1 MAKQLLFSDS
11 ARRKMMGGVDIL
23 AQAVGSTLGP
33 TGRNVI
39 ISKSFGGPL
48 VTKDGVTVSKEIEL
62 PDPFENMGAKLVNVV
77 ASKTSDVAGDGTTT
91 ATILARAIYRE
102 GLRNVTSGANPT
114 AVRRGI
120 EKAVEVAV
128 SELHEKLS
136 RPVSK
141 KEEIAQVAAISA
153 NNDPA
158 IGNMLADAVERV
170 GRDGVIT
177 VEEGK
182 TASTTLEFVE
192 GMQFDKGYLSP
203 YFVTSPTTMEVIF
216 EDALILLH
224 EKKISSLREMI
235 PLLEKVAQSGKPLL
249 IVAEDLEGEA
259 LATLVVNKLRGVLNI
274 AAVKA
279 PGFGDRR
286 KAMLGDMAVLTGG
299 TVISEDLGL
308 KLENLQ
314 LSQLGRAKQVKVD
327 KDTTTIIQGDG
338 KKADIQRRI
347 DQLRRQIEETDSEYD
362 KEKFQERLAK
372 LSGGVALVRV
382 GAPTE
387 ADMKQTKARVED
399 ALHATR
405 AAAEEGI
412 VPGGGVALIRVIP
425 AVEKLHAELQGD
437 EKLGAAIVL
446 RALEEPTRYIASN
459 SGHDGGVIAQE
470 VKSNSGAVGFDANT
484 GNFVD
489 MFEAGIIDP
498 TKVTRTA
505 LQNAASIAA
514 LMLTTEAMVTSIK
527 DDEKEALPRSKALS
541 ARDLGGKG
549 NLARDGSLQSVPP
562 GFFFRRESHFLV
574 SIPSVP
580 AGSSVRNW
588 CRMIFW
594 EYQWSWVKSRDGLF
608 PALQRP

>member
-1 MAKQLLFSDS
+1 VAKQLLFSDA
-11 ARRKMMGGVDIL
+11 ARRKMMEGVDIL
-23 AQAVGSTLGP
+23 SHAVGSTLGP

-39 ISKSFGGPL
+39 ISKSFGGPT
-48 VTKDGVTVSKEIEL
+48 VTKDGVTVAKEIEL

-91 ATILARAIYRE
+91 ATVLARAIYRE
-102 GLRNVTSGANPT
+102 GLKNITSGANPT
-114 AVRRGI
+114 AIRRGI

-128 SELHEKLS
+128 DELTGKIS

-141 KEEIAQVAAISA
+141 KEEIAQVGSISA

-158 IGNMLADAVERV
+158 IGSMLADAVERV

-182 TASTTLEFVE
+182 TATTTLEFVE

-203 YFVTSPTTMEVIF
+203 YFVTDPSTMEVVF

-224 EKKISSLREMI
+224 EKKIAGLREMI
-235 PLLEKVAQSGKPLL
+235 PLLEKVAQTGKPLL
-249 IVAEDLEGEA
+249 IVAEDVEGEA
-259 LATLVVNKLRGVLNI
+259 LATLVVNKLRGILNI
-274 AAVKA
+274 CAVKA

-314 LSQLGRAKQVKVD
+314 VNQLGKAKQIKVN
-327 KDTTTIIQGDG
+327 KDSTTLIQGAG

-347 DQLRRQIEETDSEYD
+347 DQLRRQIEETESEYD

-372 LSGGVALVRV
+372 LSGGVALIRV

-387 ADMKQTKARVED
+387 ADMKQTKARIED

-412 VPGGGVALIRVIP
+412 VPGGGVALLRVIP
-425 AVEKLHAELQGD
+425 AVQKAHEALDGD
-437 EKLGAAIVL
+437 ERVGSGIIL
-446 RALEEPTRYIASN
+446 RALEEPIRYIASN
-459 SGHDGGVIAQE
+459 SGHDGAVVAEE
-470 VKSNSGAVGFDANT
+470 VRAKEGPVGFDANT
-484 GNFVD
+484 GEYVD
-489 MFEAGIIDP
+489 MFQAGIVDP
-498 TKVTRTA
+498 TKVTRSA

-514 LMLTTEAMVTSIK
+514 LMLTTEAMVTNIK
-527 DDEKEALPRSKALS
+527 EDEKEG
-541 ARDLGGKG
+541 ARIEG
-549 NLARDGSLQSVPP
+549 A
-562 GFFFRRESHFLV
+562 
-574 SIPSVP
+574 
-580 AGSSVRNW
+580 VR
-588 CRMIFW
+588 
-594 EYQWSWVKSRDGLF
+594 
-608 PALQRP
+608 

>member
-1 MAKQLLFSDS
+1 VPKQLLFSDA
-11 ARRKMMGGVDIL
+11 ARRKILEGVDIL
-23 AQAVGSTLGP
+23 AHAVGTTLGP

-39 ISKSFGGPL
+39 LSKSFGGPT

-62 PDPFENMGAKLVNVV
+62 ADPFENMGAKLVNVV

-102 GLRNVTSGANPT
+102 GLKNITSGANPT

-120 EKAVEVAV
+120 EKAVETAVA
-128 SELHEKLS
+128 ELAKIS

-141 KEEIAQVAAISA
+141 KEEIAQVGTISA
-153 NNDPA
+153 NNDPE

-182 TASTTLEFVE
+182 TAATVLEFVE

-224 EKKISSLREMI
+224 EKKISSLREMV

-249 IVAEDLEGEA
+249 IIAEDVEGEA

-274 AAVKA
+274 CAVKA

-286 KAMLGDMAVLTGG
+286 KAMLGDIAVVTGG

-308 KLENLQ
+308 KLENLT
-314 LSQLGRAKQVKVD
+314 LAQLGKAKQVKVN
-327 KDTTTIIQGDG
+327 KDSTTLIQGAG

-347 DQLRRQIEETDSEYD
+347 DQLRRQIQETESEYD

-372 LSGGVALVRV
+372 LSGGVALIRV

-387 ADMKQTKARVED
+387 ADMKQTKARIED

-412 VPGGGVALIRVIP
+412 VAGGGVALLRVAP
-425 AVEKLHAELQGD
+425 AVQKLYDTLAGD
-437 EKLGAAIVL
+437 EKIGAAIIL
-446 RALEEPTRYIASN
+446 RSLEEPIRHIAAN
-459 SGHDGGVIAQE
+459 SGHDGGVIADE
-470 VKSNSGAVGFDANT
+470 VKSQEGSVGFNANT
-484 GNFVD
+484 GEFVD
-489 MFEAGIIDP
+489 MFKAGIVDP
-498 TKVTRTA
+498 TKVTRSA
-505 LQNAASIAA
+505 LQNASSISG
-514 LMLTTEAMVTSIK
+514 LMLTTEAMITNIK
-527 DDEKEALPRSKALS
+527 DDEKES
-541 ARDLGGKG
+541 A
-549 NLARDGSLQSVPP
+549 ARIEG
-562 GFFFRRESHFLV
+562 
-574 SIPSVP
+574 
-580 AGSSVRNW
+580 SVR
-588 CRMIFW
+588 
-594 EYQWSWVKSRDGLF
+594 
-608 PALQRP
+608 